1 MQESWSYIKY
11 STDFINN
18 IGQIDDIPKNAIL
31 VTADVVGLYPSIPHK
46 VWLKTLKNALDKTIQ
61 KHIPADKLINIAEF
75 VLKNNFFEF
84 NGSVK

>member
-31 VTADVVGLYPSIPHK
+31 VTADVVGLPQYSQYS
-46 VWLKTLKNALDKTIQ
+46 T
-61 KHIPADKLINIAEF
+61 
-75 VLKNNFFEF
+75 
-84 NGSVK
+84 